1 LKKNI
6 IIFGATGFIGRNL
19 VEFYSKQ
26 KKYNVFATYN
36 LRKKFEIK
44 NVKWL
49 KVNLLNS
56 DQVTKSL
63 KGINVVIQAAAT
75 TSGSKDIINKPY
87 LHVTD
92 NAIMNSIILREC
104 HNHKIDHFIFF
115 SCTVMLPSL
124 NRAIKEND
132 FDLNK
137 AINPKYFGVAWT
149 KIYIE
154 QMCKFYSK
162 INSSKYTIIRHSN
175 VYGPNDKFDLEKSH
189 VFGAT
194 VTKVMSNKTGNISVW
209 GNGKESRDLIYISDL
224 VNFVNKAIKNQKNNF
239 GIYNCGC
246 GAGMKIKELIKKI
259 IIHSKKKIKISYDL
273 SQPSIY
279 SNVYLNCK
287 LAKEELDWKAKVN
300 IDLGIKKTISWW
312 KKNYK
317 L

>member
-1 LKKNI
+1 MKKNI

-19 VEFYSKQ
+19 LEFYSK
-26 KKYNVFATYN
+26 KKIYNVFATYN
-36 LRKKFEIK
+36 FRKKFEIK

-56 DQVTKSL
+56 EQVSKSL
-63 KGINVVIQAAAT
+63 KGINIVIQAAAT
-75 TSGSKDIINKPY
+75 TSGSKDIIHKPY

-92 NAIMNSIILREC
+92 NAVMNSIILREC
-104 HNHKIDHFIFF
+104 HSQKIDNFIFF

-124 NRAIKEND
+124 NRAVKEND

-137 AINPKYFGVAWT
+137 QLNPKYFGVAWT

-154 QMCKFYSK
+154 KMCQFYSN

-194 VTKVMSNKTGNISVW
+194 ITKVMSNKDGKILVW
-209 GNGKESRDLIYISDL
+209 GDGKESRDIIYISDL
-224 VNFVNKAIKNQKNNF
+224 VNFVDKVINNQKNNF
-239 GIYNCGC
+239 RIYNCGY
-246 GAGMKIKELIKKI
+246 GKGIKIKELIKKI
-259 IIHSKKKIKISYDL
+259 ITHSNKNIKISYDL

-279 SNVYLNCK
+279 SNIYLNCK
-287 LAKEELDWKAKVN
+287 LAKEELGWKPKVT
-300 IDLGIKKTISWW
+300 IDSGIKKTIRWW
-312 KKNYK
+312 KKNY
-317 L
+317 